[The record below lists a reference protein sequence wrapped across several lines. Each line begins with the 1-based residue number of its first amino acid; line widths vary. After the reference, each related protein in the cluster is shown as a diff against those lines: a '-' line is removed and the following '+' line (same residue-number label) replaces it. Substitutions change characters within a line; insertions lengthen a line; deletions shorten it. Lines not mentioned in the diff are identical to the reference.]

1 MKSEKQ
7 EAMTQEAKWPL
18 LAAMKEGR
26 EVTWLN
32 ERKVSGETDHLP
44 ITLAE
49 IEEADARLRRFAPF
63 LAAAFPETKEKQGMI
78 ESPLVE
84 IARMKA
90 FLESRHARPI
100 AGRLYMK
107 ADHLLPVAGS
117 VKARG
122 GMYEVLKHAERLAIE
137 NGLLSTE
144 DDYSKLDSSKMKAFF
159 SNYSLAVGSTG
170 NLGLSIGMTG
180 AALGFQTIVH
190 MSADAK
196 EWKKRRLRAR
206 GVTVIEYKDDYSRAV
221 EEGRELSAKT
231 ENSFFIDDEHSK
243 ELFLGYSTA
252 ALRLQGQLREQQIT
266 IDENHPLIVYLPC
279 GVGGAPGGIFTGLK
293 RVFGEHVYGFFA
305 EPVQA
310 PCMLLG
316 LMTGLHDQIAVQ
328 DVGIELKTEADG
340 LAVGRPSS
348 FVGKAVANALDGLF
362 TVTDDKLFIYLEQMA
377 KLEGEKLE
385 PSALAGIEG
394 PIRADMSGWLD
405 SRLTDSQRQGAIHL
419 VWSTGGSLVPE
430 EEMAAMIQTG
440 EQLSD
445 E

>member
-1 MKSEKQ
+1 MSNEKQ
-7 EAMTQEAKWPL
+7 EIKRLESQWPL
-18 LAAMKEGR
+18 ISAMRNGE
-26 EVTWLN
+26 EVTWINDQKLKN
-32 ERKVSGETDHLP
+32 GPDDWP
-44 ITLAE
+44 ITLEE
-49 IEEADARLRRFAPF
+49 IHEADARLRRFAPF
-63 LAAAFPETKEKQGMI
+63 LTAVFPETKEAGGII
-78 ESPLVE
+78 ESPLLE
-84 IARMKA
+84 IEHMKA
-90 FLESRHARPI
+90 FLEKYHCETI
-100 AGRLYMK
+100 TGCLYMK

-122 GMYEVLKHAERLAIE
+122 GMYEVLKHAESLAIE
-137 NGLLSTE
+137 HGLLSTE
-144 DDYSKLDSSKMKAFF
+144 EDYSKLANEEMRAFF

-170 NLGLSIGMTG
+170 NLGLSIGITG
-180 AALGFQTIVH
+180 AALGFRTTVH

-196 EWKKRRLRAR
+196 EWKKTRLRDR
-206 GVTVIEYKDDYSRAV
+206 GVEVIEYADDYSRAV

-231 ENSFFIDDEHSK
+231 KNSFFIDDEHSK

-252 ALRLQGQLREQQIT
+252 ALRLQEQFQKENIAV
-266 IDENHPLIVYLPC
+266 DEDHPLIVYLPC

-328 DVGIELKTEADG
+328 DAGIELKTEADG

-348 FVGKAVANALDGLF
+348 FVGKAVANDLDGVF
-362 TVTDDKLFIYLEQMA
+362 TVLDDKLFIYLNQMA
-377 KLEGEKLE
+377 KLEGEQLE

-394 PIRADMSGWLD
+394 PVRAKVSGWLE
-405 SRLTDSQRQGAIHL
+405 SHFTDSQQKGAVHL

-430 EEMAAMIQTG
+430 EEMIVMIKKG
-440 EQLSD
+440 EQY
-445 E
+445 

>member
-1 MKSEKQ
+1 MNDEKLNSL
-7 EAMTQEAKWPL
+7 ETQWPL
-18 LAAMKEGR
+18 ITEMKAGE

-32 ERKVSGETDHLP
+32 ERTLKAETDQLP
-44 ITLAE
+44 ITLEE

-63 LAAAFPETKEKQGMI
+63 LATVFPETKATDGII
-78 ESPLVE
+78 ESPLFE
-84 IARMKA
+84 IAHMKR
-90 FLESRHARPI
+90 FFEKQHNEKME
-100 AGRLYMK
+100 GRLYLK

-122 GMYEVLKHAERLAIE
+122 GMYEVLKHAESLAIE
-137 NGLLSTE
+137 NDLLSTE
-144 DDYSKLDSSKMKAFF
+144 EDYSKLASDEMRAFF
-159 SNYSLAVGSTG
+159 SRYSLAVGSTG

-180 AALGFQTIVH
+180 AALGFQTTVH

-196 EWKKRRLRAR
+196 EWKKRRLRDR
-206 GVTVIEYKDDYSRAV
+206 GVTVIEYEDDYSRAV
-221 EEGRELSAKT
+221 EEGRVLSAKT

-252 ALRLQGQLREQQIT
+252 ALRLQEQFRENGI
-266 IDENHPLIVYLPC
+266 IVDADHPLIVYLPC

-316 LMTGLHDQIAVQ
+316 LMTGLHDEIAVQ
-328 DVGIELKTEADG
+328 DVGIELRTEADG

-348 FVGKAVANALDGLF
+348 FVGKAVANDLDGVF
-362 TVTDDKLFIYLEQMA
+362 TVSDDTLFIYLQQMA
-377 KLEGEKLE
+377 ALEGEKLE

-394 PIRADMSGWLD
+394 PIRAKESGWLD
-405 SRLTDSQRQGAIHL
+405 SHLTESQRKGAAHL

-430 EEMAAMIQTG
+430 EEMKAMIEKG
-440 EQLSD
+440 EHLYA